1 MKPATKEMLKWL
13 GKRVGGWILF
23 MAVTLTVMSNLRGS
37 SPSTLETVLFW
48 VFTSGRGAWARRPH
62 RALPPVGRL
71 LGMAS
76 ETGADDAKAF

>member
-13 GKRVGGWILF
+13 GKRVGGWMLF

-48 VFTSGRGAWARRPH
+48 AFTIPSWG
-62 RALPPVGRL
+62 LPF
-71 LGMAS
+71 
-76 ETGADDAKAF
+76 AFAFAGGSHSL